1 MISTVHHPNTI
12 LTGRSLRGWY
22 PLCTIQTLSWQDD
35 PKEDEIHC
43 AKSKHYPDRTIL
55 KRMISTVHH
64 PKTILTGRS
73 LRRWYPPCTIQT
85 LSWQDDPYEDD
96 IHCAASKHYP
106 DRTILKRMISTVHH
120 PNTILTGRSLRGW
133 YPLCTIQTLSWQDDP
148 LEDDIHCAP
157 SKHYPDRTI
166 LKRMISTVH
175 HPNTI
180 LTGRSLRGWY
190 PLCTIQTLSWQD
202 DP

>member
-1 MISTVHHPNTI
+1 MISTVHHPNTILTGRSLREWYCIQTLSWHDIHCAPSKSDRTFLKKMISTVHHPNTILRGRSLRGWYPLWSKHYPDRTILDDIHCAPSKHYPDRTILKRMISTVHHPNTI

-64 PKTILTGRS
+64 P
-73 LRRWYPPCTIQT
+73 
-85 LSWQDDPYEDD
+85 
-96 IHCAASKHYP
+96 
-106 DRTILKRMISTVHH
+106 
-120 PNTILTGRSLRGW
+120 NTIPTGRSLRGW

-148 LEDDIHCAP
+148 
-157 SKHYPDRTI
+157 
-166 LKRMISTVH
+166 
-175 HPNTI
+175 
-180 LTGRSLRGWY
+180 
-190 PLCTIQTLSWQD
+190 
-202 DP
+202 

>member
-1 MISTVHHPNTI
+1 
-12 LTGRSLRGWY
+12 
-22 PLCTIQTLSWQDD
+22 
-35 PKEDEIHC
+35 
-43 AKSKHYPDRTIL
+43 
-55 KRMISTVHH
+55 MISTVHH

-120 PNTILTGRSLRGW
+120 PNTILSTVHHPNTGRSL
-133 YPLCTIQTLSWQDDP
+133 SW
-148 LEDDIHCAP
+148 EDDIHCALCP
-157 SKHYPDRTI
+157 TQTLPWQDHPLCTQDEI

-180 LTGRSLRGWY
+180 LTGRSLRGWSAVHH
-190 PLCTIQTLSWQD
+190 PNTILTGRS
-202 DP
+202 